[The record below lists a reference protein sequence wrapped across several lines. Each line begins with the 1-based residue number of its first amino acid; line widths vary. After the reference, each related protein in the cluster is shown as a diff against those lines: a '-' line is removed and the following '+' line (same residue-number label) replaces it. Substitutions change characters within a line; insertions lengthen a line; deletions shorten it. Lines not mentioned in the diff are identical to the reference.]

1 MNWERGYFAK
11 YILAT
16 VDPGSWGDTGE
27 IPIIDGVI
35 DRDASTEL
43 LESASLSVTERVTE
57 QLVRVYMICKQHGE
71 TVREA
76 LFTGLSTT
84 PSRNI
89 NGNIEKNTLECYSVL
104 KYADDV
110 LLPLGYFAAAGSIGS
125 QIIRRLLSDLP
136 CEVMV
141 EAGSPLITNNIVAGA
156 SDSKL
161 KMARLIADAINWEI
175 RTDGMG
181 NVTVGPKPSEPVVYF
196 DANAMDIIEPKLT
209 EDHDL
214 FSIPNVVRVTRSD
227 STAIARNDDPEN
239 VYSTVGRGREIWKS
253 ETAAALSSDESLA
266 SYAMRRL
273 KELQAPA
280 RTLNYTRRFHPD
292 VVPNSLVGITYP
304 KQDLTGIFRISSQ
317 SITLGHAAR
326 TEEEAVSEA

>member
-1 MNWERGYFAK
+1 MNWDRGYFVK
-11 YILAT
+11 YVMT
-16 VDPGSWGDTGE
+16 VVDPGSWGDTGE
-27 IPIIDGVI
+27 IPILDGVI

-43 LESASLSVTERVTE
+43 LESASLSVTERITE
-57 QLVRVYMICKQHGE
+57 QLIRVYLIARQHGE

-84 PSRNI
+84 PSRSI
-89 NGNIEKNTLECYSVL
+89 NGNMEKNTLECYSVL
-104 KYADDV
+104 KYANDV
-110 LLPLGYFAAAGSIGS
+110 LLPLGYFAAAGSQGG
-125 QIIRRLLSDLP
+125 QAIRRLLSDLP
-136 CEVMV
+136 CEVTI

-175 RTDGMG
+175 RIDGMG
-181 NVTVGPKPSEPVVYF
+181 NVEVGPKPSEPTVFF
-196 DANAMDIIEPKLT
+196 DANSMDIIEPQLT
-209 EDHDL
+209 EDYDL
-214 FSIPNVVRVTRSD
+214 FNIPNVLRITKSD
-227 STAIARNDDPEN
+227 NTAIARNDDPEN
-239 VYSTVGRGREIWKS
+239 RYSTIGRGREIWKS
-253 ETAAALSSDESLA
+253 ETAAALSSDESLSA
-266 SYAMRRL
+266 YAMRRL

-280 RTLNYTRRFHPD
+280 RTLNYTRRFHPE

-326 TEEEAVSEA
+326 TEEEAVSET

>member
-1 MNWERGYFAK
+1 MNWDKGYSVK
-11 YILAT
+11 YIMTT

-27 IPIIDGVI
+27 IPITDGVI

-43 LESASLSVTERVTE
+43 LESASLSVMDRITE
-57 QLVRVYMICKQHGE
+57 QLVRVYMIAKQHGE

-89 NGNIEKNTLECYSVL
+89 LGSREKNTLECYSVL

-110 LLPLGYFAAAGSIGS
+110 LLPLGYFAAAGSQGG
-125 QIIRRLLSDLP
+125 QIIKRLLDDLP

-141 EAGSPLITNNIVAGA
+141 EAGSPLIANNIVAGA

-175 RTDGMG
+175 KTDGMG
-181 NVTVGPKPSEPVVYF
+181 NVTVGPKPSKPAAFF
-196 DANAMDIIEPKLT
+196 DANSMDIIEPQVI
-209 EDHDL
+209 EDYDL
-214 FSIPNVVRVTRSD
+214 FNIPNVVRVTKSD
-227 STAIARNDDPEN
+227 STAIARNDNPEN
-239 VYSTVGRGREIWKS
+239 AYSTIGRGREIWKA
-253 ETAAALSSDESLA
+253 ETAAALSNDESLS

-292 VVPNSLVGITYP
+292 VGLNSLVGITYP
-304 KQDLTGIFRISSQ
+304 KQDLTGIFRVSSQ
-317 SITLGHAAR
+317 SITLKHAAR
-326 TEEEAVSEA
+326 TEEEAVSET